1 MTRTEMIA
9 YIKANPYHKISH
21 RLFSDDEYIYYGY
34 EGYVYDENGYLFE
47 DWDSAT
53 DKWSGHNGIRL
64 RDGEE
69 WQDGWYVKEKV
80 EVCEYFFPI
89 PNVGVCC
96 KAYSESKPSSTNK
109 WRHWAHYPSCTEENC
124 PLKRTELLEGRILET
139 EV

>member
-21 RLFSDDEYIYYGY
+21 SLFSNDEYIYSGFD
-34 EGYVYDENGYLFE
+34 GYVYDENGNLFE
-47 DWDSAT
+47 EWTEPMRWD
-53 DKWSGHNGIRL
+53 GIRE
-64 RDGEE
+64 RCGGAWE
-69 WQDGWYVKEKV
+69 DGWYVKEKV

-124 PLKRTELLEGRILET
+124 PLKRAELLEGRILK
-139 EV
+139 